1 MQSLIDKNVLVLGI
15 GNTLLSDEGFG
26 PAAIFYLESNF
37 HWPKNITLLDGSTLG
52 LMLMPELLECDFA
65 IILDIALGG
74 NAPGTFYQFGGNEL
88 NNVLSA
94 KYSMHQT
101 NFNDVLINCDLVGHR
116 PETIFFAMEPF
127 DFHTFSPQ
135 ITSSAADRLPS
146 FCKNVI
152 NFLQD
157 SGLAISKL
165 SSDAI

>member
-1 MQSLIDKNVLVLGI
+1 MQNLSDKKVLVLGI

-26 PAAIFYLESNF
+26 PAAIYYLESNY

-65 IILDIALGG
+65 VILDIALGG
-74 NAPGTFYQFGGNEL
+74 KAPGTFYQFNGDDL
-88 NNVLSA
+88 NNTLTV

-101 NFNDVLINCDLVGHR
+101 NFNDVLINCDLAGHK
-116 PETIFFAMEPF
+116 PQTIFFAMEPF
-127 DFHTFSPQ
+127 DYITFSPQ
-135 ITSSAADRLPS
+135 ITSFAANLLPS

-157 SGLAISKL
+157 SGISISNL
-165 SSDAI
+165 SSDVI